1 MAAAAADMPA
11 TAGIIPNIG
20 EASARL
26 ARSRAWDADV
36 SRLRFAR
43 GARAEALGRLGMST
57 VRDALLHVP
66 HRYLDFTRITQIGFA
81 DVGGECTVLGVVDKV
96 SLKRPRPK
104 LSIVEVMLIDNT
116 GVLRCSFFK
125 QPWLAEQLKRGDT
138 LAVSGKVTFA
148 YGFKQMTPQF
158 HEVVAHEGE
167 QAGAAGFARLLPV
180 HSVSEGLTP
189 AWMRRIESAAVAD
202 WSDACDFMPAALVAK
217 NHLMGEGR
225 AVREAQFPTSA
236 AAAERARKRLAY
248 DELLCLQA
256 ALLARREIELGG
268 EAAHAHVTSGPHME
282 TLLAAMPFELT
293 AEQCIAADE
302 ILADMAQ
309 ARPMNRL
316 LLGDVGTGKTAVAAV
331 ALAAVAD
338 SGSQAAVMAPTSVLA
353 RQYAEK
359 LGPLFDAA
367 NISWALV
374 SGSTPA
380 SERATTAASLA
391 AGETCVLFGTTAVL
405 GNDLEFYDLSLV
417 VVDEQHRFGVN
428 QRARLRSKGS
438 VPDQLAMTATPI
450 PRTLALSVYG
460 DLACS
465 RIRQR
470 PHAGAGITTKLIT
483 PENAD
488 VAHTAIAEALAAG
501 HQAYVICPL
510 VDEADDGSELDD
522 VPEAEL
528 ARTDAK
534 PHSAQATYERLR
546 DRVFRG
552 YNVGLLTGR
561 MGAAEKDEAMAA
573 FKEGRTQ
580 VLVSTTVVEVGV
592 DVPNAT
598 VMMIWDADRFGLA
611 TLHQLRGR
619 VGRGT
624 VAGEVYLVSAA
635 RGTSPAK
642 RRLAALT
649 RTSDGF
655 ELAEADLR
663 LRHEGEVLGYR
674 QSGGVTLKLVD
685 LAADADLVEAA
696 HVDALALYAADP
708 SLADARNRPLAREV
722 RRRFGAYFEGERSR

>member
-1 MAAAAADMPA
+1 M
-11 TAGIIPNIG
+11 GI
-20 EASARL
+20 AS
-26 ARSRAWDADV
+26 
-36 SRLRFAR
+36 
-43 GARAEALGRLGMST
+43 

-66 HRYLDFTRITQIGFA
+66 RRYLDFTRITEIARA
-81 DVGGECTVLGVVDKV
+81 DVGSECTVLGVVDKV
-96 SLKRPRPK
+96 KLKRPRPK
-104 LSIVEVMLIDNT
+104 LPIVEVALLDNT
-116 GVLRCSFFK
+116 GVLMCAFFK
-125 QPWLAEQLKRGDT
+125 QPWLAEQLKEGDT
-138 LAVSGKVTFA
+138 MAVSGKVTFA

-158 HEVVAHEGE
+158 HEVVAHKGE
-167 QAGAAGFARLLPV
+167 QATSAGFARLLPV
-180 HSVSEGLTP
+180 HGVSEGLSP
-189 AWMRRIESAAVAD
+189 AWMRRIASAAVAD
-202 WSDACDFMPAALVAK
+202 WGDACDFMPAALVAK
-217 NHLMGEGR
+217 NGLMTEAR
-225 AVREAQFPTSA
+225 AVREAHFPANKPS
-236 AAAERARKRLAY
+236 AERARRRLAY
-248 DELLCLQA
+248 DELLCLQV
-256 ALLARREIELGG
+256 ALLARHEIELAG
-268 EAAHAHVTSGPHME
+268 ASAHCHFIHGPHWAVL
-282 TLLAAMPFELT
+282 TKAMPFELT
-293 AEQCIAADE
+293 PEQLIAAEQ
-302 ILADMAQ
+302 ILEDMASD
-309 ARPMNRL
+309 RPMNRL

-367 NISWALV
+367 NISWALLT
-374 SGSTPA
+374 GATPA
-380 SERATTAASLA
+380 DERADIAARLA
-391 AGETCVLFGTTAVL
+391 AGELCVLFGTTAVL
-405 GNDLEFYDLSLV
+405 GDDIEFYDLSLV

-428 QRARLRSKGS
+428 QRSRLRSKGS
-438 VPDQLAMTATPI
+438 VPDQLTMTATPI

-470 PHAGAGITTKLIT
+470 PHAGAGVTTKLIT

-488 VAHTAIAEALAAG
+488 VAHTAIAEAVAKG
-501 HQAYVICPL
+501 QQAYVICPL

-522 VPEAEL
+522 VPEGEL

-552 YNVGLLTGR
+552 CSVGLLTGR
-561 MGAAEKDEAMAA
+561 MSAAEKDEAMAA

-598 VMMIWDADRFGLA
+598 VMMVWDADRFGLA

-619 VGRGT
+619 VGRGELP
-624 VAGEVYLVSAA
+624 GEVYLVSSA

-642 RRLAALT
+642 KRLSALE

-655 ELAEADLR
+655 KLAEADLR

-685 LAADADLVEAA
+685 LVADADLVEAA
-696 HVDALALYAADP
+696 HADATALVEADP
-708 SLADARNRPLAREV
+708 SLSDARNRPLAHEV